1 MKARVES
8 ISLGQGQ
15 GEKAKEAIRNAQE
28 VQSWV
33 VLQNCH
39 LCPSFMPTLD
49 GIIENIVEDKNS
61 LFRIWLTSMPSD
73 KFPVTILQNGVKATI
88 EPPKGLRNNILRSYL
103 GIDVTEFESCE
114 KPAAY
119 KALMWGLCFF
129 NALILE
135 RRKFGP
141 LGWNIPYEF
150 SNSDLSISQA

>member
-49 GIIENIVEDKNS
+49 GIIENIIEDKNS
-61 LFRIWLTSMPSD
+61 LFRIWLT
-73 KFPVTILQNGVKATI
+73 
-88 EPPKGLRNNILRSYL
+88 
-103 GIDVTEFESCE
+103 
-114 KPAAY
+114 
-119 KALMWGLCFF
+119 
-129 NALILE
+129 
-135 RRKFGP
+135 
-141 LGWNIPYEF
+141 
-150 SNSDLSISQA
+150 